1 MAPGCFTM
9 EQQHDQQQQ
18 QFNDLNT
25 SDMLII
31 NESNY
36 DLDNYNITTPTTQ
49 PISALNNKTSVAAA
63 SEILKHT
70 NSNNIYIFTSYDHEI
85 NLDSI
90 PLPSTPYPK
99 NKSALSMRSKLF
111 DTVDSFEILE
121 QTIMKQK
128 RLGRLK
134 NVDLRKKILL
144 KRTFDLVCEI
154 MDHENGFEEEEDTE
168 LEEKVVPESDSDDEE
183 DEEESD
189 DSDSSDQ
196 EEDDNDN
203 DNSTIQSLP
212 SIQTFT
218 SLETLAQTPSQVD
231 SHTKLLDTNDEM
243 HYINTIL
250 NEESLFNY
258 NTVNYS
264 NLSSYSSST
273 STTSLKRKLSNNTSL
288 SNISA
293 NKKAKIQ
300 RRPSNIS
307 DEDEEEEEEEEEVDY
322 EENLYDQ
329 ENFICL
335 YDDDNDPFGIKKI
348 VNSNYSSF
356 KN

>member
-18 QFNDLNT
+18 QQYNDLNT

-63 SEILKHT
+63 
-70 NSNNIYIFTSYDHEI
+70 N
-85 NLDSI
+85 SI

-154 MDHENGFEEEEDTE
+154 MDHENGFEEEEE
-168 LEEKVVPESDSDDEE
+168 EEEKVVPESDSDDEE
-183 DEEESD
+183 DGEESD
-189 DSDSSDQ
+189 DSDSSDE
-196 EEDDNDN
+196 EEDDN

-307 DEDEEEEEEEEEVDY
+307 DEDEEEEEEEVDY

>member
-18 QFNDLNT
+18 QQYNDINT

-36 DLDNYNITTPTTQ
+36 DLDNYNITTQ
-49 PISALNNKTSVAAA
+49 PIITINNKPATVAA
-63 SEILKHT
+63 
-70 NSNNIYIFTSYDHEI
+70 N
-85 NLDSI
+85 SI
-90 PLPSTPYPK
+90 PLPSTPYPTVNTSSK
-99 NKSALSMRSKLF
+99 NKNHSLSIRSKLF

-128 RLGRLK
+128 RLGRMK
-134 NVDLRKKILL
+134 NVDLRKKVLL

-154 MDHENGFEEEEDTE
+154 MDHENGFEEEDEEDTQSKE
-168 LEEKVVPESDSDDEE
+168 KIVPKSKEVNDSDRNSSDEEEEEEEQESDSDDSSDEE
-183 DEEESD
+183 DEQEN
-189 DSDSSDQ
+189 DS
-196 EEDDNDN
+196 N
-203 DNSTIQSLP
+203 IQSLP

-231 SHTKLLDTNDEM
+231 SQIKLVDTNNEM
-243 HYINTIL
+243 PYINTIL

-258 NTVNYS
+258 NTLNYS
-264 NLSSYSSST
+264 NLSNYSSS
-273 STTSLKRKLSNNTSL
+273 SSSNSLKRKLSNTTTTTTQN
-288 SNISA
+288 NSA

-307 DEDEEEEEEEEEVDY
+307 DEDEEEEEEDDED
-322 EENLYDQ
+322 NLYGQD
-329 ENFICL
+329 NFICL
-335 YDDDNDPFGIKKI
+335 YDDDNDPFGIADV